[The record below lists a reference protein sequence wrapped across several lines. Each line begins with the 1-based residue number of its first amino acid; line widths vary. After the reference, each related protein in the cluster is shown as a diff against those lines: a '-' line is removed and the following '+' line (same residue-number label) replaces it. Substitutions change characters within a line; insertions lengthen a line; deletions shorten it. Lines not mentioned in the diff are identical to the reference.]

1 MSLDLGSFFDSI
13 GTSASHASP
22 ALLALIFL
30 VTPTAVWIIYRL
42 MFGRSGKRMPK
53 STIAY
58 LWGCPVC
65 HSANQPA
72 DETCYGCGSRIDRF
86 ETVTLIDAVTMQV
99 VASLDIATM
108 TPVADPAVEAK
119 PMVSVGPGRP
129 DPGVI
134 QMRPSA
140 AAARTRTRAGSGG
153 ALARP
158 GAAADDGRGGPPTR
172 LTGPR
177 GRGRP
182 RPRCHPA
189 GRSRTRRSS
198 GSD

>member
-1 MSLDLGSFFDSI
+1 MSLDLGSYLDVF
-13 GTSASHASP
+13 GTSATPVPP

-30 VTPTAVWIIYRL
+30 VTPTAIWIAYRL

-72 DETCYGCGSRIDRF
+72 DRTCYGCGSAIDRF
-86 ETVTLIDAVTMQV
+86 ATVTLIDAVTMQV

-108 TPVADPAVEAK
+108 TPSADAAVEAK

-134 QMRPSA
+134 PTGPSA
-140 AAARTRTRAGSGG
+140 APEPAPAPAHATAPAVPAHVPEQRPMTAVGAR
-153 ALARP
+153 RP
-158 GAAADDGRGGPPTR
+158 D
-172 LTGPR
+172 
-177 GRGRP
+177 
-182 RPRCHPA
+182 
-189 GRSRTRRSS
+189 
-198 GSD
+198 